1 MLALA
6 AEYDVTSITMPIL
19 LADRGAETMMSES
32 AMVKRAQTIL
42 FAVKSS
48 LQQHCA
54 TDNPL
59 KTIRFVAPPNA
70 SQALWKRFRELL

>member
-6 AEYDVTSITMPIL
+6 AEYDVTSLTLPVF
-19 LADRGAETMMSES
+19 LADRGAESMMSES

-48 LQQHCA
+48 LQ
-54 TDNPL
+54 
-59 KTIRFVAPPNA
+59 V
-70 SQALWKRFRELL
+70 SSV